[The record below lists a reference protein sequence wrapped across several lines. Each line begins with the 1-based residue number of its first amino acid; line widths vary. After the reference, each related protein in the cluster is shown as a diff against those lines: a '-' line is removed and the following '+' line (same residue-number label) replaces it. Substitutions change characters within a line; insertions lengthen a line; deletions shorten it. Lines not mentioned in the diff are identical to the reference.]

1 MSAFAASIMVIGVG
15 LSQVTAADLV
25 PLRPHI
31 ERIADQEPAL
41 IVDALAAGIQ
51 ALPNA
56 ATRNAFADA
65 FAKTAGLD
73 RIDLTA
79 DPAFQRDVEV
89 VRGAR
94 VGSTKTSH
102 IGRNVQCPRT
112 GYCRLNELSR
122 TDEHANR
129 VVLPRDSAEVLR
141 RLGVNHSTLSHALS
155 SFTRSPRGAGT
166 S

>member
-89 VRGAR
+89 VRAIVKR
-94 VGSTKTSH
+94 WAQ
-102 IGRNVQCPRT
+102 NP
-112 GYCRLNELSR
+112 
-122 TDEHANR
+122 DESMQALKAEI
-129 VVLPRDSAEVLR
+129 VLKEPKK
-141 RLGVNHSTLSHALS
+141 
-155 SFTRSPRGAGT
+155 
-166 S
+166 